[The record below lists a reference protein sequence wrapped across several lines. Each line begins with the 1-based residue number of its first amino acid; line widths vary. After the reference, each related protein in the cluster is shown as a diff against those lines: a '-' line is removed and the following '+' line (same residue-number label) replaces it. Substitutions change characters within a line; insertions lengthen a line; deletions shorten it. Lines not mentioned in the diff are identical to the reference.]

1 MEYNDF
7 KGKFKELV
15 SEIEISN
22 EAYELVL
29 AEAKLF
35 FIKDR
40 LSNDN
45 SIPSKNKEKLTSKPV
60 TKKKTD
66 FIPEKRN
73 KGRYSFSMK
82 PSNRERLR
90 EMSLPEGFR
99 SDSLMLSSLI
109 NTYKKGTYSKD
120 SYHRD
125 NGIQE
130 KKSLFQ
136 FNLDEADKYLL
147 EALARDEGFKSAS
160 EMIDFL
166 IETYKCK

>member
-1 MEYNDF
+1 MDYKDF
-7 KGKFKELV
+7 KVNFKELV
-15 SEIEISN
+15 SKIEISN

-35 FIKDR
+35 FIKD
-40 LSNDN
+40 SINN
-45 SIPSKNKEKLTSKPV
+45 SILSKNKKKLSSKPV
-60 TKKKTD
+60 TRKKTA

-99 SDSLMLSSLI
+99 SDSLMLSYLI
-109 NTYKKGTYSKD
+109 NNYKKGTYKND
-120 SYHRD
+120 SYHREGGVD
-125 NGIQE
+125 E
-130 KKSLFQ
+130 KKKILQ
-136 FNLDEADKYLL
+136 FNLDDADKNLL
-147 EALARDEGFKSAS
+147 ESLAKQDGFKSAS
-160 EMIDFL
+160 AMVDFL